1 MKDDLLKQY
10 SIFEVKRAL
19 SEVER
24 EYGREQVEHI
34 VGRDRAEEI
43 DREFEKE
50 IALRVE
56 PYWKNI
62 LAYERGGFFTQAF
75 LRLKYSLR
83 SKSGECGVPQSVLEA
98 IVDDMMPDIRAFFE
112 SEEGMREFEEWKKTR
127 ELKQAEKETKSTQK
141 KQ

>member
-1 MKDDLLKQY
+1 M
-10 SIFEVKRAL
+10 
-19 SEVER
+19 
-24 EYGREQVEHI
+24 
-34 VGRDRAEEI
+34 
-43 DREFEKE
+43 
-50 IALRVE
+50 
-56 PYWKNI
+56 
-62 LAYERGGFFTQAF
+62 
-75 LRLKYSLR
+75 R